1 MSVTATEVFISSRR
15 WKVLFPS
22 FVKYGTDGCSEISAG
37 PSMDPRIAHLAS
49 FIRDNYHRRLSLAEM
64 AETVNLSR
72 WRLCHLFKES
82 MGTSPERYLTQVRLE
97 KARLLLE
104 TEFLT
109 VKEVMN
115 RVGMSDASYFA
126 RSFKAA
132 YGVTPIKYKNR
143 SKKSDD
149 LK

>member
-1 MSVTATEVFISSRR
+1 MSVIAAGVFIIVQALESS
-15 WKVLFPS
+15 FS
-22 FVKYGTDGCSEISAG
+22 QFCSDGTDCCSEISAG

-49 FIRDNYHRRLSLAEM
+49 FIRDNYHRKLTLAEM

-143 SKKSDD
+143 SKKR
-149 LK
+149 

>member
-1 MSVTATEVFISSRR
+1 
-15 WKVLFPS
+15 
-22 FVKYGTDGCSEISAG
+22 
-37 PSMDPRIAHLAS
+37 
-49 FIRDNYHRRLSLAEM
+49 
-64 AETVNLSR
+64 
-72 WRLCHLFKES
+72 
-82 MGTSPERYLTQVRLE
+82 LE

-143 SKKSDD
+143 SRK
-149 LK
+149 

>member
-1 MSVTATEVFISSRR
+1 
-15 WKVLFPS
+15 
-22 FVKYGTDGCSEISAG
+22 
-37 PSMDPRIAHLAS
+37 
-49 FIRDNYHRRLSLAEM
+49 M

-132 YGVTPIKYKNR
+132 YGVTPTQVQKSIK
-143 SKKSDD
+143 KKR
-149 LK
+149 